1 MPPSGLASH
10 DSAPQPQGEQQSVD
24 GAAPAPAGMPQQH
37 EHPAPPH
44 TPTRVPRSVPDA
56 SVLTLEDPGPLLA
69 TGASADVYA
78 LDEEYVLRR
87 YRNGHDAAREARI
100 LQHVGAHGFPVPTV
114 FLSEG
119 PNLLMERLHGPT
131 LLQALAAG
139 EVPIGEAAQVLV
151 DLHTRLHA
159 VPAAA
164 DEPCDEA
171 RWPFVASG
179 PVVVH
184 LDLHPGNVVL
194 SDTRGPTLVDWA
206 NARAG
211 SAELDVALTALI
223 LGEVAVDAG
232 GDYSQ
237 AARALLAAFVVRSP
251 VSPLDALEE
260 ATATRRA
267 DPNLV
272 TGECELVED
281 AAELIRDLIRV
292 AH

>member
-1 MPPSGLASH
+1 MFPSDLASP
-10 DSAPQPQGEQQSVD
+10 DSVPQQQGAQHPGDE
-24 GAAPAPAGMPQQH
+24 AAPAEAGLPQQH
-37 EHPAPPH
+37 EHSAH
-44 TPTRVPRSVPDA
+44 PTRAPRPVPDR
-56 SVLTLEDPGPLLA
+56 SVLTLEDPGPVLA

-78 LDEEYVLRR
+78 LDEDYVLRR

-100 LQHVGAHGFPVPTV
+100 LQHVSAHGFPVPTV

-139 EVPIGEAAQVLV
+139 EIPIGEAAQVLV

-164 DEPCDEA
+164 DEPDDA
-171 RWPFVASG
+171 SQWPFVASG

-184 LDLHPGNVVL
+184 LDLHPGNVIL
-194 SDTRGPTLVDWA
+194 SAHGPTLVDWA

-211 SAELDVALTALI
+211 DGALDVALTALI

-237 AARALLAAFVVRSP
+237 AARALLAAYIVRSP
-251 VSPLDALEE
+251 VSPLDALDA
-260 ATATRRA
+260 ATSMRRA
-267 DPNLV
+267 DPGLV
-272 TGECELVED
+272 TGERELVGD
-281 AAELIRDLIRV
+281 ASELVRDLIRV